1 VFDIPRA
8 GDDNRKEFTM
18 KKALIFLTV
27 LGLTVSLGAQSVV
40 ELAKREKER
49 RESLKGRHA
58 VVVKNHDLLRVKKL
72 PAVEVA
78 IPFQE
83 GTEGA
88 LAEDQGTD
96 TAALLSDDAQ
106 SVRPSGSGAPSG
118 RRITPRVAAAGPA
131 LMGDGAATD
140 QATSSGTLDAQL
152 KAADELVDLLTTKM
166 NALRQQFEFQD
177 AMVPGSVIQEQM
189 AETNQ
194 RLIKAQAQQAR
205 IQAELEK
212 KGVVKKDPTVADR

>member
-1 VFDIPRA
+1 
-8 GDDNRKEFTM
+8 M
-18 KKALIFLTV
+18 KKRVLLLISII
-27 LGLTVSLGAQSVV
+27 GLATSLSAQSLAD
-40 ELAKREKER
+40 LAKQEKAR

-58 VVVKNHDLLRVKKL
+58 VVVRNHDLLQVKKL

-96 TAALLSDDAQ
+96 TAALPSDDAQ
-106 SVRPSGSGAPSG
+106 SVQPSGSGAPSG
-118 RRITPRVAAAGPA
+118 RRITPRVAAAGPR

-205 IQAELEK
+205 IQADLEK
-212 KGVVKKDPTVADR
+212 KGFVKKDPAVVDR